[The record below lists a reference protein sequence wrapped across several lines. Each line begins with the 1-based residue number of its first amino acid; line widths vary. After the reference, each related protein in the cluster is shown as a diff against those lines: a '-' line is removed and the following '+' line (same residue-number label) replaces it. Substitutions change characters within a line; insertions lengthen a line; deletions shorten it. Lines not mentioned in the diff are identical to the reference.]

1 MTMKGDSIP
10 LNLTFRPLLVGSS
23 SCPYYNCR
31 TMIQG
36 FRFQIGAFR
45 AQCLKRWHHVSW
57 IRIFPSFP
65 REVCQRSVHIHWTYK
80 NTTISESLI
89 FFYFPFSIF
98 YFFHLTDKPWIRS
111 IWAEKLGLDKNQL
124 SKYVYSFPELT
135 TSYILNSGYF
145 PNQNISFFF

>member
-1 MTMKGDSIP
+1 MTMKGDFIP

-36 FRFQIGAFR
+36 FLFRIGAIR
-45 AQCLKRWHHVSW
+45 AQCLKRWHHFSW

-80 NTTISESLI
+80 NTTISQSLI
-89 FFYFPFSIF
+89 FFYFLFLF
-98 YFFHLTDKPWIRS
+98 RLTNNRDKRNIGRE
-111 IWAEKLGLDKNQL
+111 IGLDKNRL
-124 SKYVYSFPELT
+124 SNHVCSFLELT
-135 TSYILNSGYF
+135 TSRILNSGYF
-145 PNQNISFFF
+145 LDQDISFFF